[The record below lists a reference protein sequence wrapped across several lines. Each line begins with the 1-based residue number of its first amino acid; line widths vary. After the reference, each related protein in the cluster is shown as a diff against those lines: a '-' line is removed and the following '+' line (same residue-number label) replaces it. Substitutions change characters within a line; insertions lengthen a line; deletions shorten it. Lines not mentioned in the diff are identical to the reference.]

1 MFIFTFLTRIYVYLN
16 LHFQVMP
23 EHLLKAL
30 RHPALIQLMAHI
42 HQPEEECV
50 IYQICLFLSDP
61 GIPGVRSMGQ
71 SVCLS
76 VTN

>member
-42 HQPEEECV
+42 HQPEQECV
-50 IYQICLFLSDP
+50 KFVFFLNFHVFSYH
-61 GIPGVRSMGQ
+61 S
-71 SVCLS
+71 
-76 VTN
+76 